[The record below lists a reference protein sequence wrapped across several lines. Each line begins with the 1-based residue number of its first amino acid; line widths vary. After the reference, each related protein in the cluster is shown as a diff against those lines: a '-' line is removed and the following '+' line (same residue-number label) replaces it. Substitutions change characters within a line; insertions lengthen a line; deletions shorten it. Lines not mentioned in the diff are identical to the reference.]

1 MQNAQIRLGTF
12 PRSRNMA
19 TYSALIPAAGSGV
32 RLRPF
37 TFTRPKPMVYVAGK
51 PILGHILDGLVGVVD
66 EVTVIVGYM
75 ADKVEAY
82 CMEAYSSHFSFKFVH
97 QQDRLGLGHAVLQ
110 GRDAV
115 PEGGLIITLGDEI
128 FGMAYSDML
137 ATHRAALPCDASVGY
152 KVVEDPRNYG
162 VIEMETDGTIT
173 AMMEKPNEPTTD
185 TAIAG
190 AYIFE
195 RASDLFDAL
204 QEVVDRDIRTRGEYQ
219 LTDAM
224 VLMAEH
230 GSVFKGF
237 LIEKWY
243 DCGRPDMLIRV
254 NHRLLDDLPPAHHV
268 DEDAVIEQ
276 SVVVPPVA
284 MEGGC
289 IIKRSVVGPYVTV
302 GRDTEIRDSVL
313 SDCILAEGCD
323 VRDVVLNE
331 TVLADKVVVR
341 GRSHRMVVGEQ
352 TLIDMD

>member
-1 MQNAQIRLGTF
+1 
-12 PRSRNMA
+12 MA
-19 TYSALIPAAGSGV
+19 KYSALIPAAGSGV

-37 TFTRPKPMVYVAGK
+37 TFTRPKPLVYVAGK
-51 PILGHILDGLVGVVD
+51 PIMGHILDGLVGVVE

-82 CMEAYSSHFSFKFVH
+82 CLQAYGDTFTFNFVH
-97 QQDRLGLGHAVLQ
+97 QEDRLGLGHAVLQ
-110 GRDAV
+110 GRDSV
-115 PEGGLIITLGDEI
+115 PDGGLIITLGDEI
-128 FGMAYSDML
+128 FGMAYSEML
-137 ATHRAALPCDASVGY
+137 KKHNSAVQCDASVGV

-162 VIEMETDGTIT
+162 VVEMDEDGTIT
-173 AMMEKPNEPTTD
+173 AMIEKPKEPTTD
-185 TAIAG
+185 TALAG
-190 AYIFE
+190 VYIFE
-195 RASDLFDAL
+195 EASHVFDAL
-204 QEVVDRDIRTRGEYQ
+204 QRVVDADIRTRGEYQ

-224 VLMAEH
+224 VMMAEG

-237 LIEKWY
+237 VIKKWY

-254 NHRLLDDLPPAHHV
+254 NHRLLDDLPPANHV
-268 DEDAVIEQ
+268 DENVRLEQ
-276 SVVVPPVA
+276 SVIVPPVA

-289 IIKRSVVGPYVTV
+289 TIKRSVVGPYVTV
-302 GRDTEIRDSVL
+302 GKDTEIRDSVL

-331 TVLADKVVVR
+331 TVLADRVVVK